1 MIRILPAA
9 HRWTLGAF
17 LLLLAVTWLRPL
29 HPAEQALH
37 HSLTAVALAALLV
50 VQRRQPLP
58 YGSFLLVL
66 VFLSLHTVAAR
77 WIYSFVP
84 YDDWISAAF
93 GFRLSETFGWRRNN
107 FDRLVHLSYGLCF
120 GAVLFRHLHAVR
132 RWRPRWAAAG
142 AVDAVLSSSALYEL
156 FEWAVA
162 MTLAPAAAEAYNGQQ
177 GDMWDAHR
185 DMALATG
192 GAIVAVTVACRVMRR
207 RRATELQPA

>member
-1 MIRILPAA
+1 VIQSLSAG

-17 LLLLAVTWLRPL
+17 LTLLAASWWQPPY
-29 HPAEQALH
+29 PAEQALH
-37 HSLTAVALAALLV
+37 HCLTAVALAALLV

-66 VFLSLHTVAAR
+66 VFLTLHTVAAR

-84 YDDWISAAF
+84 YDDWASSVF
-93 GFRLSETFGWRRNN
+93 GVRLSEVFGWRRNN

-132 RWRPRWAAAG
+132 GWRLRWAAVG

-177 GDMWDAHR
+177 GDIWDAHK

-192 GAIVAVTVACRVMRR
+192 GAVLAVTVALMALRR
-207 RRATELQPA
+207 RQVTEPQPA